1 MEQFW
6 EVLRDNMWGTWLGLA
21 MLLGALELASL
32 DLFLLMMAAGCLVG
46 MVAALAGAGVPVQIL
61 LAAGSSVA
69 MLALV
74 RPSVIRRMHSGPELR
89 HGPAALVGQEGFAL
103 AEITS
108 RGGQAKLGGEVWTAR
123 PYDDHAVIPSGARVQ
138 VLQIRGATA
147 YVAEVPQLGA

>member
-6 EVLRDNMWGTWLGLA
+6 EVLRDNMWGTWLALA
-21 MLLGALELASL
+21 MLLGVLELASL
-32 DLFLLMMAAGCLVG
+32 DLVLLMMAAGCLVG
-46 MVAALAGAGVPVQIL
+46 MVAALAGAGLPVQIL

-69 MLALV
+69 MLFLV
-74 RPSVIRRMHSGPELR
+74 RPNVVRRLHSGPELR

-103 AEITS
+103 LEINA

-123 PYDDHAVIPSGARVQ
+123 PYDEDDVIPSGAKVQ

-147 YVAEVPQLGA
+147 YVTEVPQLGA